1 MGAVEQGHSSPLA
14 GFEDELPSFGV
25 DVQLLSISPPE
36 LVPTIDSV
44 AKPPPKLR
52 AGCDLLD
59 PRIRL
64 EVLLRHSTWP
74 EALDQDSPTISAR
87 GRVVRAL
94 DSNHSCAL
102 PTAQQVLFSRQLP

>member
-14 GFEDELPSFGV
+14 GFEDELPSFV
-25 DVQLLSISPPE
+25 
-36 LVPTIDSV
+36 DSV
-44 AKPPPKLR
+44 VKPPPKLR

-87 GRVVRAL
+87 GRVVRAF